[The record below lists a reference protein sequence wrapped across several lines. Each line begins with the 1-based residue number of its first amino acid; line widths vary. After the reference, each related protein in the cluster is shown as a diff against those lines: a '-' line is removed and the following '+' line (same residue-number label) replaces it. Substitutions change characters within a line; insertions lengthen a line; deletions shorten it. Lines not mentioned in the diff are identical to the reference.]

1 MELRTACTDPGGL
14 PGDNFSD
21 LFCSLQSS
29 GRGQSTACDR
39 PSNVGG
45 FHRGQSDLAGN
56 SMQRPECLSGA
67 EHPDANSSA
76 RAKGPR
82 LATVETKALPILVL
96 PSLHHFNILFGH
108 TSVLRWGTEHRD
120 NMKCLQGLQQRGSN
134 AHSAVRRVRERHIQ
148 HKGGTNMISVHYVG
162 MDVDKEKIVL
172 ARLGAGRCA
181 EVQEQVIANTPSA
194 VKKHFTALLAGAEVH
209 ASYEAGCFG
218 FGLISPAQCDGGGR
232 ARGSPRVDPPQAFR
246 SYQD

>member
-67 EHPDANSSA
+67 EHPDANSSV

-108 TSVLRWGTEHRD
+108 TSVLRWGTEHRVELPRRPPHSHHRSLTRRRHFYPA
-120 NMKCLQGLQQRGSN
+120 LQGSAPTICY
-134 AHSAVRRVRERHIQ
+134 AHTV
-148 HKGGTNMISVHYVG
+148 
-162 MDVDKEKIVL
+162 
-172 ARLGAGRCA
+172 
-181 EVQEQVIANTPSA
+181 
-194 VKKHFTALLAGAEVH
+194 
-209 ASYEAGCFG
+209 
-218 FGLISPAQCDGGGR
+218 
-232 ARGSPRVDPPQAFR
+232 
-246 SYQD
+246 